1 MEPLDPPFRPSLA
14 LRLRAWA
21 NRLRRSLWHALAYRM
36 VFGERAPHGT
46 WLPNTRIAPSSCIE
60 PWSRLQLGDH
70 VFIGQFNFLDASGGL
85 TLEEGVQIT
94 NFVSIITHSTHRS
107 VRLAGRLGTQM
118 SGERPGDVRAPV
130 HIGAY
135 SFIGPHSLIEAGS
148 RLGRGTLVCAGSAV
162 RGKFPDF
169 AVLAGRPAQVV
180 GDTRE
185 RDAPWLARHPEMAEA
200 YRAWAGSLPA
210 ASGLQP

>member
-1 MEPLDPPFRPSLA
+1 MPRAGRFLPPWRPTSAGISMPWPPGSNLCGRLVLARPENLDGFPPGGRPPLG

-21 NRLRRSLWHALAYRM
+21 NRLRRGLWHALAYRM
-36 VFGERAPHGT
+36 VFGERAAGGT
-46 WLPNTRIAPSSCIE
+46 WLPHTRIAPSSCIE

-107 VRLAGRLGTQM
+107 VRLAGRLGAQM
-118 SGERPGDVRAPV
+118 AGERPGDVRAPV

-135 SFIGPHSLIEAGS
+135 SFIGPHSLIEAG
-148 RLGRGTLVCAGSAV
+148 
-162 RGKFPDF
+162 
-169 AVLAGRPAQVV
+169 
-180 GDTRE
+180 
-185 RDAPWLARHPEMAEA
+185 
-200 YRAWAGSLPA
+200 
-210 ASGLQP
+210 

>member
-1 MEPLDPPFRPSLA
+1 MAPPEAPRPGLT
-14 LRLRAWA
+14 LRLRAAA
-21 NRLRRSLWHALAYRM
+21 NRLRRRLWQALAYRM
-36 VFGERAPHGT
+36 VFGEQAADGA
-46 WLPNTRIAPSSCIE
+46 WLPHTRIAPSSCIE
-60 PWSRLQLGDH
+60 PWSGLTLGDH

-107 VRLAGRLGTQM
+107 VRLAGRLGAQM
-118 SGERPGDVRAPV
+118 EGGRPGDVRAPV

-162 RGKFPDF
+162 RGEFPDF

-185 RDAPWLARHPEMAEA
+185 RDAPWLARHPELAGA
-200 YRAWAGSLPA
+200 YQAWAGRLPGGQGPA
-210 ASGLQP
+210 P